1 MLAEALIAGINAA
14 GIDALNVGLGPTPM
28 LYYAASTKQVDGGIQ
43 ITGSH
48 NPPDY
53 NGFKMVFQG
62 RPFFGADI
70 QAIGEMAAAGDWESV
85 DSGSEGT
92 AHGEYKV
99 PGGKLVVV
107 ELSIVDGR
115 MTAVQ
120 VSGDFFLEP
129 ASALDAIDAA
139 LEGLPADTGEAAL
152 AAAVTATLDRET
164 QRSEEHTSELQ
175 SLMRISYAV
184 FCLKK

>member
-1 MLAEALIAGINAA
+1 MNTAN
-14 GIDALNVGLGPTPM
+14 
-28 LYYAASTKQVDGGIQ
+28 
-43 ITGSH
+43 
-48 NPPDY
+48 
-53 NGFKMVFQG
+53 
-62 RPFFGADI
+62 
-70 QAIGEMAAAGDWESV
+70 
-85 DSGSEGT
+85 GT

-107 ELSIVDGR
+107 DLSIVDGR

-164 QRSEEHTSELQ
+164 QLFGITPEGV
-175 SLMRISYAV
+175 AV
-184 FCLKK
+184 AVRRALDAAGSDHDAGGAHEPKRLERPRLAPGPCRAAGASAAHG